1 MSKFSYFFS
10 RNKGKIIGWI
20 SFILVVAGACFAI
33 YFLNIMTTK
42 ADSVDSRKYSSRN
55 DENAKIIGLDDS
67 DKEDKNEEEEEKVTS
82 SKIKVDIKGSVKHE
96 GVYELDSNKRVV
108 DAIEL
113 AGGATSKADL
123 SVTNLSKKLKDE
135 MVIIIYTKEEVK
147 NFIKVKEEEVLKNT
161 QCISKTPVNN
171 SCIEENVDVGS
182 DKKSKI
188 SINTATLE
196 ELLTLSGIGEAK
208 AKSIIEYR
216 EKNGAFTSLEDLTKV
231 DGIGQALFDKIKEN
245 ISL

>member
-1 MSKFSYFFS
+1 MYEL
-10 RNKGKIIGWI
+10 NKKQKIILIILASIIAIAICYYVYAKDESSI
-20 SFILVVAGACFAI
+20 SVNNEEIEVEETA
-33 YFLNIMTTK
+33 
-42 ADSVDSRKYSSRN
+42 
-55 DENAKIIGLDDS
+55 
-67 DKEDKNEEEEEKVTS
+67 KEDKKETEEDS
-82 SKIKVDIKGSVKHE
+82 SDIIMAHITGAVNNPGIYSFNNQERIIDVI
-96 GVYELDSNKRVV
+96 NQ
-108 DAIEL
+108 
-113 AGGATSKADL
+113 AGGLTNDADTT
-123 SVTNLSKKLKDE
+123 VINLSKKIKDE

-171 SCIEENVDVGS
+171 SCIEENVDVDS